1 MNFVQSIKTCLRK
14 YADFKGRA
22 MRSEFWWFQLLI
34 IILSIIAMTIDHL
47 VLGYTLDNAMTPLVV
62 IFAVGFVVP
71 SASVAARRL
80 HDIGWSGWVQ
90 LPMFL
95 TYLSYLDVWFPDF
108 SLSLIGTT
116 LISVGMLFWIILL
129 IILIKDSQPKT
140 NKYGPNPKAPEM
152 GEVFS

>member
-22 MRSEFWWFQLLI
+22 MRSEFWWFQLFM
-34 IILSIIAMTIDHL
+34 IILSIGAMAADAFL
-47 VLGYTLDNAMTPLVV
+47 LGYTLYDAVTPLVV
-62 IFAVGFVVP
+62 IFSIGFVVP

-95 TYLSYLDVWFPDF
+95 TYSTFLDVWVPDF
-108 SLSLIGTT
+108 SLSSLGIT
-116 LISVGMLFWIILL
+116 LLSVGFLFWIILL

-152 GEVFS
+152 GAVFS